1 MRTHFISLS
10 LIALTVLNLT
20 YPLLNVSSS
29 LPAFYSR
36 SVSPCDS
43 SVLFIENVGQFD
55 EEARFLVYG
64 EDRHIWLTERAIWVT
79 VLEPSPLNLRLSF
92 VDANPRTRLQPFDRL
107 ETSVSYFIGNDP
119 ARWHSQVPVWGG
131 VRYEEL
137 YRGIDLEISSSGG
150 SLTWQFLARPGA
162 DLSAV
167 RLRVEGA
174 EGMALDGDALRLTT
188 AAGSYELPLFPVIG
202 AGSGGTSRPAIVGDQ
217 VLAPIARRTD
227 SHLQAT
233 LTSTSTLLYST
244 FLGSTDYDM
253 ARSITVDESG
263 AMYVIG
269 DTDSPDFP
277 TTPGAFDRDHNGMS
291 DLFVVKL
298 DPTGS
303 TLIYATFI
311 GGSHVEYSW
320 DYSAVDA
327 SGALYIASATR
338 SPDFP
343 TTPGAFD
350 RVYGGGYPFYRS
362 DVVVVKLNATGSALL
377 FSTYLGG
384 AADDISG
391 GLAIDAS
398 GAVYVAGQ
406 TWGCGFPTTPGAFD
420 TTHGSDPPCEYSDCF
435 VTKFNPSGSALL
447 YSTYLGGMDDDGC
460 YDIAVDS
467 AGAAYV
473 TGWTRGGFPTTPGAF
488 DTTIDYNLLCFSGPF
503 SVPCYDA
510 FVAKLNPAGSALVY
524 GTYLGGGTYDIG
536 MGIAVDATGA
546 AYVSG
551 ATSSDDFPVTP
562 GAYDET
568 YNDPGITY
576 EYSDVFVT
584 KLNPSGSDLVYS
596 TYLGGG
602 GWDYGRDLA
611 INAAG
616 EAYLLAVTMSNHF
629 PTTPGAFC
637 RYRPGYDDIALAKL
651 NATGSKLLYSTY
663 LGTMFNEYPFSVA
676 VDACGDA
683 YVTGWTESS
692 DFPTTP
698 GAYDTTFNGVSDA
711 IVVKFRPGGPTSD
724 NVDAYV
730 HLPRQVYVS
739 PDEAIALPVGYGNL
753 GATTAVSA
761 VLTATLPVTLTYL
774 GDTSGITPTVQ
785 GNVVSWALPALPFP
799 TDEQFTLLLDRTA
812 PDPLGTRY
820 TLHFEIAS
828 WEIEDDPRDNTAD
841 MDVIVARKVFLPLV
855 VR

>member
-1 MRTHFISLS
+1 MKARTVSLGLILLLICGAGRASSVSALSPATPPSASLS
-10 LIALTVLNLT
+10 
-20 YPLLNVSSS
+20 PE
-29 LPAFYSR
+29 R
-36 SVSPCDS
+36 HD
-43 SVLFIENVGQFD
+43 VLFIENVGQFD

-64 EDRHIWLTERAIWVT
+64 GDRHIWLTERAIWVT

-150 SLTWQFLARPGA
+150 SLTWQLLARPGA

-174 EGMALDGDALRLTT
+174 EGMALDGNALRLAT

-202 AGSGGTSRPAIVGDQ
+202 AGPGGTSRPAIVGDQ
-217 VLAPIARRTD
+217 VLAPFARRTD

-277 TTPGAFDRDHNGMS
+277 TTPGAFDRGHNGS
-291 DLFVVKL
+291 GDLFVVKL

-311 GGSHVEYSW
+311 GGSKVEYSL

-327 SGALYIASATR
+327 SGALYIASATM

-350 RVYGGGYPFYRS
+350 RVYDGGHPFYMS

-384 AADDISG
+384 AADDMSG

-420 TTHGSDPPCEYSDCF
+420 RTHGSDPPCEDSDCF

-447 YSTYLGGMDDDGC
+447 YSTYLGGWDDDSC
-460 YDIAVDS
+460 ENIAVDS

-473 TGWTRGGFPTTPGAF
+473 TGWARGGFPTTPGAF
-488 DTTIDYNLLCFSGPF
+488 DTTFDYSPLCLS
-503 SVPCYDA
+503 PCYDA

-524 GTYLGGGTYDIG
+524 STYLGGGTYDNG
-536 MGIAVDATGA
+536 TGIAVDATGA

-551 ATSSDDFPVTP
+551 STSSDDFPVTP

-568 YNDPGITY
+568 YNDPY
-576 EYSDVFVT
+576 SYWWYSDVFVT

-637 RYRPGYDDIALAKL
+637 RYRHSSDDIALAKL

-663 LGTMFNEYPFSVA
+663 LGTMGDDYPWSVA
-676 VDACGDA
+676 VDAYGDA
-683 YVTGWTESS
+683 YLAGWTESS
-692 DFPTTP
+692 VFPTTF
-698 GAYDTTFNGVSDA
+698 GAYDTTFNGVTDA
-711 IVVKFRPGGPTSD
+711 IVAKFRPSGPTSD

-739 PDEAIALPVGYGNL
+739 PDGAIALPVGYGNL
-753 GATTAVSA
+753 GATKAVSA

-799 TDEQFTLLLDRTA
+799 TDEEFTLLLGRTA

-828 WEIEDDPRDNTAD
+828 GGIEDDPRDNTAD
-841 MDVIVARKVFLPLV
+841 VDVIVARKVFLPLV
-855 VR
+855 GRRW